1 MWGAL
6 GLEAFPVFL
15 GITAGLLLER
25 WKNHRAARREERGY
39 LEGFARDL
47 QRIRHNVLEDIE
59 ALDRW
64 LKGAKEALESQD
76 TAGLLR
82 QLQSLR
88 ISEVAFPTYV
98 LALNTGGFRVIRS
111 FVLRDRL
118 VEVALTLERI
128 TQIDRI
134 VTSFYLQ
141 HVVPLLL
148 MGDQVESFRVRRVM
162 EGYHSLLMQQRD
174 IKREALQEMKSLLP
188 LLPPSSRNAGLG

>member
-1 MWGAL
+1 VGCL

-25 WKNHRAARREERGY
+25 WKNHRAARREEQGY

-88 ISEVAFPTYV
+88 TSEVAFPTYV

-118 VEVALTLERI
+118 VEVALTLEWI
-128 TQIDRI
+128 TQMDRI

-148 MGDQVESFRVRRVM
+148 MGDQVEPFRVRRVM
-162 EGYHSLLMQQRD
+162 EGYHSLVMQQRD
-174 IKREALQEMKSLLP
+174 IKREALLEMESLLP
-188 LLPPSSRNAGLG
+188 LLPTSSRNAGLG